1 MVLPF
6 FEPLH
11 PAVRVHCNFCG
22 THITSDTYLTERVR
36 NVRTLEKQ
44 GDYVFCEGCGERAS
58 ELIGKVNDFRASL
71 ASKLNEEIEKSALE
85 YAASLVPVFFSP
97 NGAKSAES
105 QDKPPAKSFHKA
117 AKQPARKALPGE
129 IPQPKSLNG

>member
-1 MVLPF
+1 MQLPF

-85 YAASLVPVFFSP
+85 YAAGLVPISFPRDGGKPTESRVNTAP
-97 NGAKSAES
+97 KDRQAKSA
-105 QDKPPAKSFHKA
+105 KRTPI
-117 AKQPARKALPGE
+117 PGE